1 MANRFV
7 LNTISY
13 HGSGAIKEIPGE
25 LQRRGY
31 KKIFVCSD
39 PDLVKFGVTSKV
51 TDELDAAGIAWSL
64 YSEIKPNPTIQN
76 VKDGV
81 EAFKAAEADAI
92 VTIGGGSSMD
102 TAKAIGIIINN
113 PEFADVRSLEGVAP
127 TKNHAVFTIAV
138 PTTAGTAAEV
148 TINYVITDPEKV
160 RKFVCVDT
168 NDAPEVAVVDP
179 DMMASMPAGLTA
191 STGMDALTHAVEAY
205 VSTAANPLTDAAAI
219 KAIDKIVHYLPQ
231 AVANGDY
238 MKARSEMAY
247 AQYLAGVAFN
257 NASLGYVHAMA
268 HQLGGYYNLPHG
280 VCNAILLPYVQEFN
294 LIGNLERFAVIAET
308 MDIPV
313 DGMSPFEAGE
323 ACVYG
328 LKTFGRYL
336 GIPQNLRSLGVNP
349 ADFEIMAEN
358 AMKDACAATNPRK
371 ATKEEIIAIFQK
383 AYDGD

>member
-1 MANRFV
+1 MCIVDWRV
-7 LNTISY
+7 TP
-13 HGSGAIKEIPGE
+13 AIAINDPE
-25 LQRRGY
+25 LMVGM
-31 KKIFVCSD
+31 
-39 PDLVKFGVTSKV
+39 P
-51 TDELDAAGIAWSL
+51 ASL
-64 YSEIKPNPTIQN
+64 
-76 VKDGV
+76 
-81 EAFKAAEADAI
+81 
-92 VTIGGGSSMD
+92 
-102 TAKAIGIIINN
+102 
-113 PEFADVRSLEGVAP
+113 
-127 TKNHAVFTIAV
+127 
-138 PTTAGTAAEV
+138 TAA
-148 TINYVITDPEKV
+148 
-160 RKFVCVDT
+160 
-168 NDAPEVAVVDP
+168 
-179 DMMASMPAGLTA
+179 
-191 STGMDALTHAVEAY
+191 TGMDALTHAVEAY

-294 LIGNLERFAVIAET
+294 LIGNLERFAVIARA
-308 MDIPV
+308 MDINV

-336 GIPQNLRSLGVNP
+336 GIPQNLRSLGVDP

-358 AMKDACAATNPRK
+358 AMKDATAATNPRK
-371 ATKEEIIAIFQK
+371 ATKEQIIAIFQK